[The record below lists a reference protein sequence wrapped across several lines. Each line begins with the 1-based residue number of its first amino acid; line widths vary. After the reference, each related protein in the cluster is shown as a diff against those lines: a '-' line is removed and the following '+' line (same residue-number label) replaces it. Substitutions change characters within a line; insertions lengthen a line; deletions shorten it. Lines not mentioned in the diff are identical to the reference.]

1 MQTLVSDTAS
11 ICERRGCLCWFSDAF
26 FCPQHAREG
35 TCARA
40 RSTSPDCFQ
49 MKLVGLLLMLREEV
63 LAEIIRPVGYSNV
76 VRLCLQV
83 AFPTLLRNR
92 FQFLS
97 ALHTQS
103 CFVCHLSFHY
113 ISRLRCML
121 QWLLL
126 QRPQDFLPPADRII
140 YPYLITVHVYLNTD
154 KVP

>member
-1 MQTLVSDTAS
+1 
-11 ICERRGCLCWFSDAF
+11 
-26 FCPQHAREG
+26 
-35 TCARA
+35 
-40 RSTSPDCFQ
+40 

-103 CFVCHLSFHY
+103 CFVCRLSFHY
-113 ISRLRCML
+113 ISRLDGNFIVG
-121 QWLLL
+121 LLPKRTL
-126 QRPQDFLPPADRII
+126 PFLPFRVP
-140 YPYLITVHVYLNTD
+140 PLF
-154 KVP
+154 KVRVRQNANQMDILMR

>member
-1 MQTLVSDTAS
+1 MKAPEFLQTLVSDTAS
-11 ICERRGCLCWFSDAF
+11 ICERRGCLCLFSGAF

-49 MKLVGLLLMLREEV
+49 MKMVGLLLMLREEV

-103 CFVCHLSFHY
+103 CFVCRLSFHY
-113 ISRLRCML
+113 ISRLPS
-121 QWLLL
+121 QN
-126 QRPQDFLPPADRII
+126 DPPTIRFGADRHSCKQ
-140 YPYLITVHVYLNTD
+140 LRRW
-154 KVP
+154 

>member
-1 MQTLVSDTAS
+1 
-11 ICERRGCLCWFSDAF
+11 
-26 FCPQHAREG
+26 
-35 TCARA
+35 
-40 RSTSPDCFQ
+40 

-103 CFVCHLSFHY
+103 CFVCRLSFHY
-113 ISRLRCML
+113 ISRLPS
-121 QWLLL
+121 QN
-126 QRPQDFLPPADRII
+126 DPPTIRFGADRHSCKQLRRWYLHSRPAAEAHATFPAILRPTSFQSQGATERKSDGHPDEMNAASEQAPRPRCLRHGP
-140 YPYLITVHVYLNTD
+140 YP
-154 KVP
+154 